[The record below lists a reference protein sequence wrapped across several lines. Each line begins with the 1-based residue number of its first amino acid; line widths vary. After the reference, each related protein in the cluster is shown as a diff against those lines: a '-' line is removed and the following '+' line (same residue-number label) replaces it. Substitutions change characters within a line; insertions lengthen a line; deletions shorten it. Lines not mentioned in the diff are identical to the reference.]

1 VPGEMDGKV
10 LFDSETRKQVD
21 RETREKCAIP
31 IAPPDENPYS
41 EEDEE
46 QVMERLRELGYVA

>member
-1 VPGEMDGKV
+1 MDGTV
-10 LFDSETRKQVD
+10 LFGSETRGKGAEGQ
-21 RETREKCAIP
+21 RSKRAGN
-31 IAPPDENPYS
+31 ENPYS